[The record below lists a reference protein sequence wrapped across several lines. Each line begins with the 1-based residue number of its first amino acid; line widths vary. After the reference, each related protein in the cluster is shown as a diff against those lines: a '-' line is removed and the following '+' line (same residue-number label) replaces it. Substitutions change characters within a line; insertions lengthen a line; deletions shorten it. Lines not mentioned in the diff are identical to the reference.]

1 MNSVFNVNN
10 PTPSTMILCPHMVY
24 ILQTKSVLL
33 FLLNTILTLFWL
45 ILQTGQLHSSFF
57 LLNDLISNVFKFFPH
72 GFVTLTILRAFELKK
87 LAPLP
92 RIVSSLTALT
102 INSLKKC

>member
-1 MNSVFNVNN
+1 MPAHGVYSTNKIRFTLSFEHYFDSFLAHITNRA
-10 PTPSTMILCPHMVY
+10 TP
-24 ILQTKSVLL
+24 
-33 FLLNTILTLFWL
+33 FFF
-45 ILQTGQLHSSFF
+45 FF

-72 GFVTLTILRAFELKK
+72 GFVTLTNLRAFELKK

-92 RIVSSLTALT
+92 RIISSLTALT